1 MKKKLLSMIVSFM
14 MMFNLLTPF
23 AAYAEETTETEPQQN
38 YIVFDVEK
46 FTLGLGY
53 VQEPILVPFEEGDT
67 CAQILASALGEE
79 NIKYN
84 GTLTSSFYLSR
95 LKDDDYTEIDG
106 YTSGRKTEGWL
117 GEFDYTNYSGWMYC
131 VNGTFPGVGMGD
143 YQPKN
148 GDVMRVQFTVN
159 GYGADV
165 GDDWSGSGVKV
176 ADKDKLATSLAN
188 INSSSDRNKL
198 LSYKNIRAAYKKAND
213 TMYVIQ
219 ASQDAVDEANK
230 ELNEAVANVE
240 NDTKATPMTGISL
253 DQESK
258 EIKVGETAQLNATIS
273 PSDTTDDKTVI
284 WKTSNSSVATVDE
297 TGIVTAIGEGTCK
310 IYAYAGDYKVCCDVT
325 VKDGELD
332 SDFIIVNGVLKGYK
346 GTSEDV
352 VIPEEVTA
360 IDDNAFKSCDTIKSI
375 VIPNTVKSIGNYA
388 FKSCTGLTEI
398 TLPEGLET
406 IGDYAFASC
415 TRLSSLNMPSTL
427 KSIGAHAF
435 DSCRLATSLTL
446 NDNLETIGDYAFS
459 GCKSIT
465 GRVTLPSSLQSVP
478 TGIFKGCEALT
489 AVDIPDGVTSIG
501 NYAFYRCLTLEDVKI
516 PDKVKTIGDYAFS
529 VCQKITSLT
538 LNEGLETIGARA
550 FNTCSALTEISIPKN
565 VKTIGSKAFNAC
577 SELKTVKV
585 YSKDVVIPSDI
596 SDTFLTNDMTFY
608 GYTGSTIEEYAK
620 TNNKT
625 FIPLKEAVTVT
636 FDADNGENVVTKEVS
651 EDGTLDYTPQAPTK
665 DGYTFVGWYTDTDD
679 ITTEFKADATYDQN
693 ITYKAKYAHVKM
705 LGAQGKLVVDGKS
718 GIRFGTKLYDDG
730 DEIVEKGTLIIPAN
744 LLEEGQALTL
754 DNKKAA
760 KSIGKVNYEVNKDEN
775 YVTYLGTIINIPEAQ
790 FEREM
795 TAAAYVTYKDK
806 AGNEY
811 TVYSQY
817 PNGSISILDIL
828 GNDVDW
834 DDEW

>member
-1 MKKKLLSMIVSFM
+1 V
-14 MMFNLLTPF
+14 
-23 AAYAEETTETEPQQN
+23 
-38 YIVFDVEK
+38 
-46 FTLGLGY
+46 
-53 VQEPILVPFEEGDT
+53 
-67 CAQILASALGEE
+67 LGEE

-84 GTLTSSFYLSR
+84 GTFTSSFYLSR

-117 GEFDYTNYSGWMYC
+117 GEFDYTSYSGWMYC

-198 LSYKNIRAAYKKAND
+198 LSYKNVRAAYKKAND

-230 ELNEAVANVE
+230 ELNEAVANIE

-258 EIKVGETAQLNATIS
+258 EIKVNETVQLNATIS
-273 PSDTTDDKTVI
+273 PSDTTDDKTI
-284 WKTSNSSVATVDE
+284 TWKTSNSSVATVDE
-297 TGIVTAIGEGTCK
+297 KGLVTTTGEGTCK
-310 IYAYAGDYKVCCDVT
+310 IYAYAGDCVASCTIT
-325 VKDGELD
+325 VKSETN
-332 SDFIIVNGVLKGYK
+332 SDFVIENGVLKEYK
-346 GTSEDV
+346 GESEDV

-360 IDDNAFKSCDTIKSI
+360 IGDNAFKNCDTIESI
-375 VIPNTVKSIGNYA
+375 VIPSTVKSIGAYA
-388 FKSCTGLTEI
+388 FKACTGLTEI

-406 IGDYAFASC
+406 IGDYAFNSC
-415 TRLSSLNMPSTL
+415 TRLSSLDMPSTL
-427 KSIGAHAF
+427 KTIGAHAF

-446 NDNLETIGDYAFS
+446 NDDLETIGEYAFN

-489 AVDIPDGVTSIG
+489 AVDIPEGVTSIG
-501 NYAFYRCLTLEDVKI
+501 NYAFYRCLALEDVKI

-529 VCQKITSLT
+529 VCQKITSFDL
-538 LNEGLETIGARA
+538 GDDLETIGARA
-550 FNTCSALTEISIPKN
+550 FNTCSALTEITIPKN
-565 VKTIGSKAFNAC
+565 VKTIGSCAFNAC
-577 SELKTVKV
+577 KELKTVKV
-585 YSKDVVIPSDI
+585 YSKDVVIPSDV
-596 SDTFLTNDMTFY
+596 SDTFLTNDVTFY
-608 GYTGSTIEEYAK
+608 GYEGSTTEAYAK

-625 FIPLKEAVTVT
+625 FILLKEAITVT
-636 FDADNGENVVTKEVS
+636 FDADNGENLVTKEVS
-651 EDGTLDYTPQAPTK
+651 EDKTLDYTPQAPAK

-679 ITTEFKADATYDQN
+679 ITTEFKKDATYDQDV
-693 ITYKAKYAHVKM
+693 TYKAKYAHVKM
-705 LGAQGKLVVDGKS
+705 LGAQGKIVVDGKS
-718 GIRFGTKLYDDG
+718 GIRFGTKIYDDG

-744 LLEEGQALTL
+744 LLEEGQALIL

-760 KSIGKVNYEVNKDEN
+760 RSIGKVNYEVNKDEN

-795 TAAAYVTYKDK
+795 TAASYVIYRDK

-817 PNGSISILDIL
+817 PNGSISVLDIL
-828 GNDVDW
+828 GNDIDW

>member
-23 AAYAEETTETEPQQN
+23 AAYAEETTEESQEN

-84 GTLTSSFYLSR
+84 GTFTSSFYLSR

-131 VNGTFPGVGMGD
+131 VNCKFPGVGMGD

-213 TMYVIQ
+213 TMYVIK

-230 ELNEAVANVE
+230 ELNEAVANIE

-273 PSDTTDDKTVI
+273 PSDTTDDKTI
-284 WKTSNSSVATVDE
+284 TWKTSNSSVATVDE
-297 TGIVTAIGEGTCK
+297 KCLVTTTGEGTCK
-310 IYAYAGDYKVCCDVT
+310 IYACTIT
-325 VKDGELD
+325 VKSETN
-332 SDFIIVNGVLKGYK
+332 SDFVIENGVLKEYK

-360 IDDNAFKSCDTIKSI
+360 IGDNAFKNCDTIKSI
-375 VIPNTVKSIGNYA
+375 VIPNTVKSIGSYA
-388 FKSCTGLTEI
+388 FKACTGLTDI

-406 IGDYAFASC
+406 IENYAFASC

-501 NYAFYRCLTLEDVKI
+501 NYAFYRCSTLEDVKI

-625 FIPLKEAVTVT
+625 FIPLKEAVIVT
-636 FDADNGENVVTKEVS
+636 FDADNGEDIVSKEVS

-679 ITTEFKADATYDQN
+679 ITTGFKADATYDQN
-693 ITYKAKYAHVKM
+693 VTYKAKYAHVKM
-705 LGAQGKLVVDGKS
+705 LGAQGKIVVDGKS

-730 DEIVEKGTLIIPAN
+730 DEIVEKGTLIIPAS
-744 LLEEGQALTL
+744 LLAEGETLTL
-754 DNKKAA
+754 DTPKVAR
-760 KSIGKVNYEVNKDEN
+760 SIGKVNYEVNKEEN
-775 YVTYLGTIINIPEAQ
+775 YVTYLGTIVNIPKAQ
-790 FEREM
+790 FDRQM
-795 TAAAYVTYKDK
+795 IAAAYVIYKDK
-806 AGNEY
+806 AGNKY

-817 PNGSISILDIL
+817 PNGSTSVYKLL
-828 GNDVDW
+828 ENNVDW